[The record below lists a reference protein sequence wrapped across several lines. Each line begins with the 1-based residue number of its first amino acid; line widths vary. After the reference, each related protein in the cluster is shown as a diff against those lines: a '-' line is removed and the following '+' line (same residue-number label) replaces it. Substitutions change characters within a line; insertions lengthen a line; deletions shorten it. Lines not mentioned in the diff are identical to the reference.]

1 MIALKESEVADLKA
15 RLEAVP
21 PDEAPSATYVQ
32 IDLIYNLANM
42 EEPLPAAT
50 GDGQMKGKH
59 YA

>member
-50 GDGQMKGKH
+50 GDGQ
-59 YA
+59 